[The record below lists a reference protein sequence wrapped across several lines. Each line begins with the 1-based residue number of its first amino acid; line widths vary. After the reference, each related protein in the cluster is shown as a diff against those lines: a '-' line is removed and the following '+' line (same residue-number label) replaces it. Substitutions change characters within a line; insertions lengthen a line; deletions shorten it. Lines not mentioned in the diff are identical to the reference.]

1 LRILLGVSAIQFQ
14 ASVYMASNL
23 LPPWMKKM
31 TGFNSHGLGF
41 FTHTFKDKQSS
52 LIIFPPCPVKVA

>member
-1 LRILLGVSAIQFQ
+1 
-14 ASVYMASNL
+14 MAANL
-23 LPPWMKKM
+23 LPPWMKKT